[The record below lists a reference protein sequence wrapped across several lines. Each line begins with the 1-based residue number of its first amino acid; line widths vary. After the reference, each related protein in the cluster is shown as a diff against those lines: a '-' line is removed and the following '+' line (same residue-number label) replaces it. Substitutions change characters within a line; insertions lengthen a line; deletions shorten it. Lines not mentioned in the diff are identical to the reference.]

1 MIPSFE
7 YEPTLVGID
16 GEIKQLSHHLD
27 SALAGKGATVF
38 IGGEAGVGKTRLVNE
53 FLNQAKETGVKVLSG
68 WCLSEAAVPYFPF
81 TEAFNAYMS
90 TISDDGVKSTVAEHL
105 GVTGWLRGPTPSDD
119 VSRLAVTQ
127 RLGIRGWLRGPESP
141 PEPMALETFR

>member
-1 MIPSFE
+1 MMSGLPS
-7 YEPTLVGID
+7 EPALIGRD
-16 GEIKQLSHHLD
+16 QEIGQLRQHLD
-27 SALAGKGATVF
+27 SALAGRGATIF

-90 TISDDGVKSTVAEHL
+90 TVSDEGARSTTA
-105 GVTGWLRGPTPSDD
+105 
-119 VSRLAVTQ
+119 
-127 RLGIRGWLRGPESP
+127 ESP
-141 PEPMALETFR
+141 ANRRTYR